1 MLENRKY
8 FIYGFFILTGLIYL
22 GRLLYLQVFD
32 KTYETSTNSIR
43 KITDTPFRGL
53 IYDRSG
59 KQVVHNT
66 PSYDIYVTP
75 RKINITD
82 TAAFCSLLKID
93 KPMFDSLMTR
103 AKTYSK
109 VKPSLFIGDLSK
121 EEFAQIQDAMVDYDG
136 FEYQKNAVRSYN
148 TKSMAHALGYV
159 SQISQK
165 QLDRQEDDYY
175 RQGDMV
181 GQTGLERF
189 YEQQLRGQRGVRY
202 VMQDVRGIDKGRW
215 KDGKAD
221 TMAVAGQNLYMG
233 IDLSLQ
239 ELVDSLMQQKAGAVV
254 AIEPSTGQVLAIS
267 SAPSF
272 DPSLLSSSNFSKNYG
287 RLITD
292 PYKIMLDK
300 SISSY
305 YRPGSTFKTVQ
316 ALAAMQDGA
325 IGPGAAFG
333 HAGVKM
339 KCHGHPPAGSVHSA
353 IQWSCNPYFYHVFKK
368 MIYHNSERNTF
379 KSSRIGLENWAG
391 YMGRFGFRGRLGID
405 LFNEAIGTL
414 PDAAYF
420 DKIRGK
426 NQWRFGQF
434 ASMGIGEGELQIT
447 PLKIANLTA
456 TIANRGWYITP
467 HIVTGVGKQ
476 GEVLPQFKERHET
489 KVNKSYFEEVINGME
504 MAVIRGTFDRS
515 AIIPGVQMCGKTGTS
530 QTKNPKHPHS
540 IFMAFAPK
548 YNPKIA
554 VAVFLEDAGYGG
566 FHAGPIASLVIEKYL
581 KGEIQ
586 RKAYAQKWIAKN
598 YLQFVPIRGQK
609 PIAAIGVQKAVAKS
623 ADSVKK
629 DSTKLLKI
637 K

>member
-8 FIYGFFILTGLIYL
+8 FIYGFFILTGLVYL
-22 GRLLYLQVFD
+22 SRLLYLQVID

-43 KITDTPFRGL
+43 KIIDTPFRGL
-53 IYDRSG
+53 IYDRND
-59 KQVVHNT
+59 KQIVYNT

-75 RKINITD
+75 NKTNIVD
-82 TAAFCSLLKID
+82 TAAFCGLLNID
-93 KPMFDSLMTR
+93 KLTLDSLMAQ
-103 AKTYSK
+103 AKKYSK
-109 VKPSLFIGDLSK
+109 VKPSLFLGDLTK
-121 EEFAQIQDAMVDYDG
+121 EEFAKIQDAMVDYDG

-159 SQISQK
+159 SQISQR
-165 QLDRQEDDYY
+165 QLDNQEEEGYY
-175 RQGDMV
+175 SQGNLV

-189 YEQQLRGQRGVRY
+189 YEKELRGQRGVRY
-202 VMQDVRGIDKGRW
+202 IMQDVRGIDKGRW
-215 KDGKAD
+215 KDGTAD
-221 TMAVAGQNLYMG
+221 TVAVAGQNLYTS

-239 ELVDSLMQQKAGAVV
+239 ELVDSLMQRKAGAVV

-272 DPSLLSSSNFSKNYG
+272 DPALLSSRNFSKNYG
-287 RLITD
+287 RLIND

-316 ALAAMQDGA
+316 ALAAMQEGA
-325 IGPGAAFG
+325 IGPGTAFG

-339 KCHGHPPAGSVHSA
+339 KCHNHPLAGSVHSA
-353 IQWSCNPYFYHVFKK
+353 IQWSCNPYFFQVFKK
-368 MIYHNSERNTF
+368 MIYHNSERNSF
-379 KSSRIGLENWAG
+379 KSSRIGLENWAE

-405 LFNEAIGTL
+405 LFNEAKGTL

-420 DKIRGK
+420 DKIKGK

-456 TIANRGWYITP
+456 AIANRGWYITP
-467 HIVTGVGKQ
+467 HIVTGIGKQ
-476 GEVLPQFKERHET
+476 GEILPEFRVKHET
-489 KVNKSYFEEVINGME
+489 KVNKAYFEEVINGME

-530 QTKNPKHPHS
+530 QTRNPKHPHS

-548 YNPKIA
+548 HNPKIA

-581 KGEIQ
+581 KGEIK
-586 RKAYAQKWIAKN
+586 RTAFAQKWIAKN

-609 PIAAIGVQKAVAKS
+609 SPIITTHKVAVKS
-623 ADSVKK
+623 DSTRK
-629 DSTKLLKI
+629 DSTKSTKI
-637 K
+637 N

>member
-8 FIYGFFILTGLIYL
+8 YIYGFFILTGLVYL
-22 GRLLYLQVFD
+22 SRLLYLQVLD
-32 KTYETSTNSIR
+32 STYATTTNSIR
-43 KITDTPFRGL
+43 KLIDTPFRGL
-53 IYDRSG
+53 IYDREG
-59 KQVVHNT
+59 KEVVYNI
-66 PSYDIYVTP
+66 PSYDIYVVPNKTEA
-75 RKINITD
+75 ID
-82 TAAFCSLLKID
+82 TLAFCNLLEID
-93 KPMFDSLMTR
+93 RYTFDSLMAR
-103 AKTYSK
+103 AVKYSK
-109 VKPSLFIGDLSK
+109 NRESLFIEGMSK
-121 EEFAQIQDAMVDYDG
+121 EKFARIQDAMVDYSG
-136 FEYQKNAVRSYN
+136 FFYQKSASRGYN
-148 TKSMAHALGYV
+148 TTSMAHALGYV

-175 RQGDMV
+175 QQGDMV

-189 YEQQLRGQRGVRY
+189 YERQLRGQRGVRY
-202 VMQDVRGIDKGRW
+202 VMQDVRGIDKGPW

-221 TMAVAGQNLYMG
+221 TVAVAGQNLYTS
-233 IDLSLQ
+233 IDMPLQ
-239 ELVDSLMQQKAGAVV
+239 EFVDKLMSQKAGAVV

-272 DPSLLSSSNFSKNYG
+272 DPALLSSRNFSKNYL
-287 RLITD
+287 RLIHD

-325 IGPGAAFG
+325 IGPGSAFG

-339 KCHGHPPAGSVHSA
+339 KCHNHPLAGSVHSA
-353 IQWSCNPYFYHVFKK
+353 IQWSCNPYFFQVFKK
-368 MIYHNSERNTF
+368 MIYHNSEPNSF
-379 KSSRIGLENWAG
+379 KSSRIGLENWAE

-405 LFNEAIGTL
+405 LFNEAKGTL

-420 DKIRGK
+420 DKVRGK
-426 NQWRFGQF
+426 NRWRFGQF

-467 HIVTGVGKQ
+467 HIVTGIGKQ
-476 GEVLPQFKERHET
+476 GEVLPQFQEKHQTNINRG
-489 KVNKSYFEEVINGME
+489 YYEEVIDGME

-530 QTKNPKHPHS
+530 QTRNPKHPHS

-581 KGEIQ
+581 KGEIK
-586 RKAYAQKWIAKN
+586 RTAFAQKWIAKN
-598 YLQFVPIRGQK
+598 YLQFVPIRGQRPAAVPVSTQK
-609 PIAAIGVQKAVAKS
+609 PVAK
-623 ADSVKK
+623 ADSTRK
-629 DSTKLLKI
+629 DSTKSIKI
-637 K
+637 N

>member
-8 FIYGFFILTGLIYL
+8 FIYGFFILTGLVYL
-22 GRLLYLQVFD
+22 ARLFYLQVLD
-32 KTYETSTNSIR
+32 STYETATNSIR
-43 KITDTPFRGL
+43 KTIDIPFRGL
-53 IYDRSG
+53 IYDRNG
-59 KQVVHNT
+59 KQIVYNT
-66 PSYDIYVTP
+66 PSYSIYVTP
-75 RKINITD
+75 NKTKIAD
-82 TAAFCSLLKID
+82 TTAFCNLLAISR
-93 KPMFDSLMTR
+93 PTFDSLMNKAR
-103 AKTYSK
+103 TYSK
-109 VKPSLFIGDLSK
+109 VKSSLFLGDLTK

-136 FEYQKNAVRSYN
+136 FEYQKSAVRSYN

-159 SQISQK
+159 SEISEK
-165 QLDRQEDDYY
+165 QLERQEDPYY
-175 RQGDMV
+175 RQGDLI

-189 YEQQLRGQRGVRY
+189 YEEQLRGQRGVRY
-202 VMQDVRGIDKGRW
+202 VMQDVKGVAKGSW
-215 KDGKAD
+215 KDGKMD
-221 TMAVAGQNLYMG
+221 TIAVAGQNLYTSVEQ
-233 IDLSLQ
+233 SLQ

-254 AIEPSTGQVLAIS
+254 AIEPSTGQILAIS

-272 DPSLLSSSNFSKNYG
+272 DPALLSSRNFSKNYG
-287 RLITD
+287 RLIND

-325 IGPGAAFG
+325 IGPGTAFG

-339 KCHGHPPAGSVHSA
+339 KCHNHPLAGSVHSA
-353 IQWSCNPYFYHVFKK
+353 IQWSCNPYFYQVFRK
-368 MIYHNSERNTF
+368 MIYNNGEKNVF
-379 KSSRIGLENWAG
+379 KSSQIGLDRWAE
-391 YMGRFGFRGRLGID
+391 YMNRFGFKGRLGID
-405 LFNEAIGTL
+405 LFNEAKGTL

-434 ASMGIGEGELQIT
+434 ASMGIGEGEIQIT

-467 HIVTGVGKQ
+467 HLVTGIGKQ
-476 GEVLPQFKERHET
+476 GEVLPQFQEKHET
-489 KVNKSYFEEVINGME
+489 KINKAYFEEVINGME
-504 MAVIRGTFDRS
+504 MAVIHGTFDRS

-586 RKAYAQKWIAKN
+586 RKAFAQKWIAKN
-598 YLQFVPIRGQK
+598 YLQFVPIRGGQK
-609 PIAAIGVQKAVAKS
+609 PVIKKQVKS
-623 ADSVKK
+623 DSVKK
-629 DSTKLLKI
+629 DSSKI
-637 K
+637 IAGRRLAQ

>member
-8 FIYGFFILTGLIYL
+8 FIYGFFILTGLVYL
-22 GRLLYLQVFD
+22 SRLLYLQVLD

-43 KITDTPFRGL
+43 KLIDTPFRGL
-53 IYDRSG
+53 IYDREG
-59 KQVVHNT
+59 KELVYNI

-75 RKINITD
+75 YKTNIQD
-82 TAAFCSLLKID
+82 TAAFCNLLKID
-93 KPMFDSLMTR
+93 KPTLDSLM
-103 AKTYSK
+103 AKAIKYSK
-109 VKPSLFIGDLSK
+109 VKPSLFLTDLTR
-121 EEFAQIQDAMVDYDG
+121 EGFAKIQDAMVDYDG
-136 FEYQKNAVRSYN
+136 FEYKKSAIRTYN

-175 RQGDMV
+175 NQGDLV

-189 YEQQLRGQRGVRY
+189 YEKQLRGQRGVRY

-221 TMAVAGQNLYMG
+221 TVAVSGDNLYTS
-233 IDLSLQ
+233 IDLPLQ
-239 ELVDSLMQQKAGAVV
+239 EFVDKLMQQKAGAVV
-254 AIEPSTGQVLAIS
+254 AIEPETGKILAIS

-272 DPSLLSSSNFSKNYG
+272 DPSLLSSPNFSKNYE
-287 RLITD
+287 RLIHD

-316 ALAAMQDGA
+316 ALAAMQEGA
-325 IGPGAAFG
+325 IGPGSAFG

-339 KCHGHPPAGSVHSA
+339 KCHNHPLAGSVHSA
-353 IQWSCNPYFYHVFKK
+353 IQWSCNPYFFQVFKK
-368 MIYHNSERNTF
+368 MIYHNSERNSF
-379 KSSRIGLENWAG
+379 KSSRIGLENWAE

-405 LFNEAIGTL
+405 LFNEAKGTL

-420 DKIRGK
+420 DRIKGK

-447 PLKIANLTA
+447 PLKIANLSA
-456 TIANRGWYITP
+456 AIANRGWYITP
-467 HIVTGVGKQ
+467 HIVTGIGKQ
-476 GEVLPQFKERHET
+476 GEVLPQFQEKHQT
-489 KVNKSYFEEVINGME
+489 NINKGYFEEVINGME

-515 AIIPGVQMCGKTGTS
+515 AIIPGIQMCGKTGTS
-530 QTKNPKHPHS
+530 QTRNPKHPHS

-548 YNPKIA
+548 HNPKIA

-581 KGEIQ
+581 KGEIK
-586 RKAYAQKWIAKN
+586 RTAFAQKWIAKN
-598 YLQFVPIRGQK
+598 YLQFVPIA
-609 PIAAIGVQKAVAKS
+609 PAVPTHKTVTKS
-623 ADSVKK
+623 DSVRK
-629 DSTKLLKI
+629 DSTKSTKI
-637 K
+637 N